1 MRKINFIFVIFL
13 FIFSS
18 CSEKSEPEFYYV
30 KNFSDYPIEFL
41 YNNTSVTIDSN
52 KKDIINTLELS
63 YSLNKTVKTFI
74 DENSV
79 EHSNEIK
86 LLTDELYEGFYDGS
100 FCKILKFSNY
110 YSTNKQFD
118 YNITNKTDDAL
129 FIVCKSF
136 SERIIKIEKER
147 AATFS
152 FFYENPKI
160 YFLTTAEY
168 QEYNT
173 ETDLP
178 SKENILK
185 GKSIELTP
193 VIKEDSYLKYQFEY
207 KSNS

>member
-18 CSEKSEPEFYYV
+18 CSGKSEPEFYYV

-136 SERIIKIEKER
+136 SERIIKIEKDK

-160 YFLTTAEY
+160 YFLTAAEY